1 MEAIM
6 PIGRYD
12 YDGLLNAFLYQHET
26 SGSTAEGRMSFSGN
40 TLKSYSSVLAQLGT
54 YPKSQKT
61 VLFID
66 NGIANYSTTTS
77 KHTSLM
83 RRINPYPEQFWNLD
97 KSVEQ
102 NLLYL
107 INYIDILLIKH
118 KRARSNKPF
127 IASNILATHAN
138 LIRLLDE
145 YSIDKRTALYKQA
158 MKYPFIFF
166 ANKLIKEQ

>member
-1 MEAIM
+1 MS
-6 PIGRYD
+6 IGPYD
-12 YDGLLNAFLYQHET
+12 YDGLLRAFLYQHEP

-40 TLKSYSSVLAQLGT
+40 TLKSYSSVLALLGT
-54 YPKSQKT
+54 YPKSQQT

-66 NGIANYSTTTS
+66 NWIATYSITTAKQTAR
-77 KHTSLM
+77 M
-83 RRINPYPEQFWNLD
+83 RRINSYPEQFWNLD

-107 INYIDILLIKH
+107 INNIEVLLVKH
-118 KRARSNKPF
+118 KRARSNKPY
-127 IASNILATHAN
+127 IASDILATHAN

-166 ANKLIKEQ
+166 AHKLIKEQ

>member
-1 MEAIM
+1 MS
-6 PIGRYD
+6 IGPYD
-12 YDGLLNAFLYQHET
+12 YDGLLRAFLYQHEP

-40 TLKSYSSVLAQLGT
+40 TLYSYSSVLARLGT
-54 YPKSQKT
+54 YPKSQQT

-66 NGIANYSTTTS
+66 NRISSYSTTTS

-83 RRINPYPEQFWNLD
+83 RRINSHPEQFWELD

-107 INYIDILLIKH
+107 INSIDVLLVKH
-118 KRARSNKPF
+118 KSARSNKPF
-127 IASNILATHAN
+127 IAANILATHAN
-138 LIRLLDE
+138 LLMLLDE
-145 YSIDKRTALYKQA
+145 YSIDKRTALYKTA
-158 MKYPFIFF
+158 LKYPFIFF

>member
-1 MEAIM
+1 MS
-6 PIGRYD
+6 IGPYD
-12 YDGLLNAFLYQHET
+12 YDGLLRAFLYQHEP
-26 SGSTAEGRMSFSGN
+26 SGSTAGGRMSFSGN
-40 TLKSYSSVLAQLGT
+40 TLYSYSSVLARLGT
-54 YPKSQKT
+54 YPKSQQT

-66 NGIANYSTTTS
+66 NRISGYSITTAKQTAR
-77 KHTSLM
+77 M
-83 RRINPYPEQFWNLD
+83 RRINSHPEQFWDLD

-107 INYIDILLIKH
+107 INNIEVLLVKH

-127 IASNILATHAN
+127 IAADILAKHAN

-166 ANKLIKEQ
+166 ANKLIKD

>member
-1 MEAIM
+1 MS
-6 PIGRYD
+6 IGRYD
-12 YDGLLNAFLYQHET
+12 YDGLLRAFLYQYET
-26 SGSTAEGRMSFSGN
+26 SGLTAEGRMSFSGN

-54 YPKSQKT
+54 YPKSQQT

-66 NGIANYSTTTS
+66 NRISSYSTTTS

-83 RRINPYPEQFWNLD
+83 RRINSHPEQFWELD

-107 INYIDILLIKH
+107 INSIDVLLVKH

-127 IASNILATHAN
+127 IAADILATHAN
-138 LIRLLDE
+138 LLMLLDE

>member
-1 MEAIM
+1 MS
-6 PIGRYD
+6 IGPYD
-12 YDGLLNAFLYQHET
+12 YDGLLRAFLYQHEF

-54 YPKSQKT
+54 YPKSQQT

-66 NGIANYSTTTS
+66 NQISGYSITTAKQTAR
-77 KHTSLM
+77 M
-83 RRINPYPEQFWNLD
+83 RRINSHPEQFWDLD
-97 KSVEQ
+97 KLVERNLTAIINSID
-102 NLLYL
+102 NLLV
-107 INYIDILLIKH
+107 KH

-127 IASNILATHAN
+127 IAADILAKHAN
-138 LIRLLDE
+138 LIMLLDE

-166 ANKLIKEQ
+166 ANKLIKD

>member
-1 MEAIM
+1 MS
-6 PIGRYD
+6 IGPYD
-12 YDGLLNAFLYQHET
+12 YDGLLRAFLYQHET

-40 TLKSYSSVLAQLGT
+40 TLKSYNSVLARLGT
-54 YPKSQKT
+54 YPKSQQT

-66 NGIANYSTTTS
+66 NWTANYSVTTA

-83 RRINPYPEQFWNLD
+83 RQINSHPEQFWYLNE
-97 KSVEQ
+97 SVEQ
-102 NLLYL
+102 NLLS
-107 INYIDILLIKH
+107 IILRISDLLVKH

-127 IASNILATHAN
+127 IAADILATHAN
-138 LIRLLDE
+138 LLMLLDE

-166 ANKLIKEQ
+166 AHKLIKEQ

>member
-1 MEAIM
+1 MS
-6 PIGRYD
+6 IGPYD
-12 YDGLLNAFLYQHET
+12 YDGLLRAFLYQHEP

-40 TLKSYSSVLAQLGT
+40 TLFSYFSVLAQLGT

-66 NGIANYSTTTS
+66 KHIANYSVTTA
-77 KHTSLM
+77 KQVARM
-83 RRINPYPEQFWNLD
+83 RRINSHPEQFWDLD

-102 NLLYL
+102 NLLSIIIR
-107 INYIDILLIKH
+107 INDLLIKH

-127 IASNILATHAN
+127 VAYDILSTHAN
-138 LIRLLDE
+138 LIMLLDE
-145 YSIDKRTALYKQA
+145 YSIDKRTALYKRA

-166 ANKLIKEQ
+166 ANKLIKEP